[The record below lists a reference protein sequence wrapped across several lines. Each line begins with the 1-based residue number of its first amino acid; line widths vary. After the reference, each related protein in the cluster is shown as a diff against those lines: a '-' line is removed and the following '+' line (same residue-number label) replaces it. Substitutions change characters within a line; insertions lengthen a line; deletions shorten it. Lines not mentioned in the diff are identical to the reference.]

1 MYGDFSRLTFRPD
14 KGFSAVLTQQGR
26 VQLDADINEQAA
38 ISAYLER
45 RLAADLIGRHAGPI
59 GAPVATAPITAFE
72 IISYDDKESP
82 ADLTIGAGRYY
93 VDGILTSASKPVPL
107 DPVPSGS
114 SSTPGTGAQAG
125 GWTFW
130 TQPDAWLDQ
139 KNDAD
144 RLPTEFPF
152 LVYLMVYERFVTAVE
167 DPDILETA
175 LGATLPDT
183 CGRAKVIWQV
193 LPLRAGD
200 GFTPP
205 AKISADSLREAFDAW
220 ADGRNEP
227 KAWLAAQTAPPQ
239 AQDDPCI
246 IAPDAQYRGLEN
258 QLYRVEVHRTG
269 TAGTDDQNSATF
281 KWSRDN
287 GSVIFPVSTI
297 EGAWVTLAALG
308 RDDKMDLNI
317 QDWVE
322 VVDDAYLAGRAR
334 GTYDPLLQVAE
345 VDVAGRRVRLSAEP
359 DPAVGRIAARH
370 PYLRRWDQQAP
381 IGSGAP
387 QLWDGALQITEGAW
401 VDLEDGVQVWFKSS
415 GTYHAGDY
423 WLVPARTLTGD
434 VEWPRDANQ
443 TALLSPPAGV
453 TYHYAPLAW
462 IIQEKQV
469 TRLLD
474 LREQFP
480 TLAQPVPT

>member
-1 MYGDFSRLTFRPD
+1 MHGDFSRLTFRPG
-14 KGFSAVLTQQGR
+14 KGYSAVLTQQGR

-38 ISAYLER
+38 IQVYLER
-45 RLAADLIGRHAGPI
+45 RLAADLIGRHAGPS
-59 GAPVATAPITAFE
+59 GAPAAAATTPITAFA
-72 IISYDDKESP
+72 IAYDSNVSP
-82 ADLTIGAGRYY
+82 AGLTIGAGRYY
-93 VDGILTSASKPVPL
+93 VDGIMTSATKPVPL
-107 DPVPSGS
+107 NPVPSGS
-114 SSTPGTGAQAG
+114 SGSSGSGTQAG
-125 GWTFW
+125 DWTYW
-130 TQPDAWLDQ
+130 TQPDAYLDQ
-139 KNDAD
+139 TNEAD
-144 RLPTEFPF
+144 RLPAQFPF
-152 LVYLMVYERFVTAVE
+152 LIYLMVYERFITAVE

-193 LPLRAGD
+193 LPIRAGD

-205 AKISADSLREAFDAW
+205 TEINAPNLRAAFDTW

-246 IAPDAQYRGLEN
+246 IAPSARYRGPEN
-258 QLYRVEVHRTG
+258 QLYRVEVHRAG

-308 RDDKMDLNI
+308 RDDKMDLNV

-322 VVDDAYLAGRAR
+322 VVDDAYLARQAR
-334 GTYDPLLQVAE
+334 GTSDPLLQVAE
-345 VDVAGRRVRLSAEP
+345 VDVAGRRVKLSAEP

-381 IGSGAP
+381 TGSGAP

-401 VDLEDGVQVWFKSS
+401 VDLEDGVQVWFKSG
-415 GTYHAGDY
+415 GTYRAGDY
-423 WLVPARTLTGD
+423 WLIPARTLTGD

-443 TALLSPPAGV
+443 TPLLSPPAGV

-462 IIQEKQV
+462 IREEFAGFGP
-469 TRLLD
+469 LD

-480 TLAQPVPT
+480 TLAVPVP